1 MRGQKERKKMFT
13 QKLPYYSQSLIK
25 WKNSWCSREG
35 NILLIKILWL
45 FLLLVLSYYIL
56 KYKMLELCC
65 HWLISLVIFGN
76 SFAMITY
83 GANAIDCIEID
94 TWLIVAGC
102 IHFISVLFSCYLQC
116 SSYASFASNTEFTSG
131 KILWFRILYIA
142 LVIIN
147 LGKLLFIK

>member
-1 MRGQKERKKMFT
+1 
-13 QKLPYYSQSLIK
+13 
-25 WKNSWCSREG
+25 
-35 NILLIKILWL
+35 
-45 FLLLVLSYYIL
+45 
-56 KYKMLELCC
+56 MLELCC

-76 SFAMITY
+76 SFAMIAY

-102 IHFISVLFSCYLQC
+102 IQLISVIFSCYLQY
-116 SSYASFASNTEFTSG
+116 SSYSSFASNTEFTSG

-147 LGKLLFIK
+147 LGISSYAKKTNKILFVSTK

>member
-1 MRGQKERKKMFT
+1 
-13 QKLPYYSQSLIK
+13 
-25 WKNSWCSREG
+25 
-35 NILLIKILWL
+35 
-45 FLLLVLSYYIL
+45 
-56 KYKMLELCC
+56 MLELCC

-76 SFAMITY
+76 SFAMIAY

-102 IHFISVLFSCYLQC
+102 IQLISVLFSCYLQY
-116 SSYASFASNTEFTSG
+116 SSYSSFASNTEFTSG

-147 LGKLLFIK
+147 LGISSYAKNTNKILFVSSRSIWFKL